1 MSEGD
6 SARVRVL
13 GVGVVV
19 SLLVGL
25 VCDGNPAVLNQR
37 EAGVGEVGGGGSV
50 IPRNVGRK

>member
-1 MSEGD
+1 M
-6 SARVRVL
+6 RVL